1 MSGHLPII
9 GRAQPAPVWTCC
21 VAGCRASVRF
31 LLPANDG
38 DIRPEFRER
47 PVCFRHCTQAY
58 WPDVLTER
66 QRRRT
71 PSPAKGMTHR
81 TWLRGFSALG
91 PVEVLM
97 QLATEQAVRRPSA
110 ESMLRRRVQTLC
122 LLWTAG
128 ESTLEDVEENA
139 RRHDFT
145 FLGGAGLMTRER
157 RRCPNGRRRYHYR
170 LTKAGQALARQL
182 VSHRSKEAA

>member
-1 MSGHLPII
+1 MSVHEPII

-47 PVCFRHCTQAY
+47 PVCFGHCARAY
-58 WPDVLTER
+58 WPDVPTEG

-71 PSPAKGMTHR
+71 ASLPKGTDHR
-81 TWLRGFSALG
+81 AWLNSFSALG
-91 PVEVLM
+91 PSEVLL
-97 QLATEQAVRRPSA
+97 QLATARAVRRPSA
-110 ESMLRRRVQTLC
+110 EVMLQRRVQTLC
-122 LLWTAG
+122 RLWRTG

-145 FLGGAGLMTRER
+145 FLGDAGLMTREQ
-157 RRCPNGRRRYHYR
+157 RRCPDGRRRYHYR
-170 LTKAGQALARQL
+170 LTKAGRALARQL
-182 VSHRSKEAA
+182 VNHRKKESA